1 MNKITGGQAS
11 VGTLSASGVTVGAN
25 GLTMI
30 SATFTVGVEG
40 SNIINVAVQL
50 KDGAGVNLTTVKVL
64 PWYLSTVSTGLTP
77 TSVAPQTSL
86 AAGTNGKLIEWIT
99 DLSGL
104 AIFTAAGALDINI
117 TDTGT
122 PTFYLVVVLPGGG
135 IAVSGAITFA

>member
-50 KDGAGVNLTTVKVL
+50 KDGAGVNLAVTKAL
-64 PWYLSTVSTGLTP
+64 PWYLADNSTGLTP
-77 TSVAPQTSL
+77 SATPPQTSL
-86 AAGTNGKLIEWIT
+86 AAGSAGKVIEWIT

-104 AIFTAAGALDINI
+104 FVFTAAGALNINI

-122 PTFYLVVVLPGGG
+122 PTYYLVVVLPGGNLA
-135 IAVSGAITFA
+135 ISGAITFA